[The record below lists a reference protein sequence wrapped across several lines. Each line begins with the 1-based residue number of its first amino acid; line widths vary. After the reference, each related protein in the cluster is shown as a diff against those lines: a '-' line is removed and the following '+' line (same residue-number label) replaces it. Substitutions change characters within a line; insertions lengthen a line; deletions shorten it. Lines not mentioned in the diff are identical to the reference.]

1 MKITLKELNER
12 FIYKSDKDNYGV
24 TEHWVKGETSG
35 NDKMY
40 MDCEDYALTIK
51 SKVISDEY
59 DFSKW
64 DLYWCRLDGEGHC
77 ALSNGYLVIDNNI
90 KKVITL
96 DKYFQIFKITE
107 FRKFTYF
114 ELFGKY
120 IVTYLFNPII
130 RLIKQVTHLKGK

>member
-1 MKITLKELNER
+1 MDKITLDELNKR
-12 FIYKSDKDNYGV
+12 FVYIADKEQYGV
-24 TEHWVKGETSG
+24 TEEWREGKIAEDG
-35 NDKMY
+35 KMY
-40 MDCEDYALTIK
+40 MDCEDYALTLK

-96 DKYFQIFKITE
+96 DKYFQIFKVTE

-120 IVTYLFNPII
+120 VLTYLFNPII
-130 RLIKQVTHLKGK
+130 RLIKSI